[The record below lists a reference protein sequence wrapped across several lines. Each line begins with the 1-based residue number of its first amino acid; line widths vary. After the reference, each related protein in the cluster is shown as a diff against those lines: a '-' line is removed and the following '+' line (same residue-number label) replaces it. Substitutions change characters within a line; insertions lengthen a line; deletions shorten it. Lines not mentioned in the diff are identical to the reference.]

1 MTIEEINKEYFSLIR
16 ERIRIEQVDEE
27 LYPEFNRYHALD
39 EWEEDI
45 VNFVEKAETLPYNF
59 IKNRLDEDFK
69 RWQGNMIMEVSE
81 DNFNL
86 IYDREAIINKNKE
99 ANVEKGD
106 IYIGQRLFFYEDNE
120 EYEVFS
126 IREERDPKIYLQGT
140 IYDTEKQV
148 YKSDLIGL
156 IKTHK
161 VEEIKEENKINNL
174 KNEKSME
181 AQAPKGQKNYQTQ
194 FKDYE
199 FDTTQ
204 PLITKDVYAYFSKG
218 GTPEFLSQ
226 KMSELAGKEIVIPQY
241 IKNDVLWNDFVKPFR
256 ELPQEVQTTL
266 KNELINSLKAPKQ
279 EQQQAPAE
287 QTPQQQ
293 APEPTQATNNK
304 KELGDMDEYYRN
316 QYEINPEK
324 QLNKHD
330 ILAFYFQYGKG
341 AQNKLLEL
349 ASSFLGEPVTIEVR
363 NGKEFEDKIVNP
375 IKNRG
380 VFAGTEFKN
389 ILVENI
395 SQQKA
400 YREEQ
405 AMQNDDNS
413 LFFDNQ
419 KKELFTVTRNGD
431 NIEMVGIP
439 ILSENN
445 KKITFNKEEWSK
457 FKQENK
463 NKVWAKQNTYKE
475 GDEMALG
482 FTNSRELYQVTKIEK
497 GDIPALNSLHLET
510 IEADGKKTEMVMM
523 QYDIDIYVA
532 QNKAKQITPEMKE
545 KGFVLN
551 RDHDAFNLEHLK
563 RLDPSKGVTDRNLY
577 AIINLKLNDDL
588 DKTRREMLEKYT
600 GVPFDELKKYKK
612 DDMIKKVYEIKRGAD
627 KNKEFNL
634 KSDIQK
640 LFLSSEGQR
649 NLTAPEAYEKYLE
662 GLTLPDKGL
671 FELQH
676 VDMLLLQSKDLTNLF
691 EGTPLEND
699 NRVNNILKMFDEQDR
714 DAMLHSKEFHMG
726 DKELEAKQYLLNA
739 INHSE
744 NKEQMTEV
752 LTDNLAAEL
761 NSQKSLKR

>member
-1 MTIEEINKEYFSLIR
+1 MTTEEINKEYFYLLR
-16 ERIRIEQVDEE
+16 ERIRIEQVDEQ
-27 LYPEFNRYHALD
+27 LYPEFNPYRALE
-39 EWEEDI
+39 EWEENI
-45 VNFVEKAETLPYNF
+45 VNFTENQVERLPYDF

-69 RWQGNMIMEVSE
+69 RWQENMMMDVSQE
-81 DNFNL
+81 NFIL
-86 IYDREAIINKNKE
+86 ISNNDKTININKKE
-99 ANVEKGD
+99 N
-106 IYIGQRLFFYEDNE
+106 
-120 EYEVFS
+120 S
-126 IREERDPKIYLQGT
+126 
-140 IYDTEKQV
+140 
-148 YKSDLIGL
+148 
-156 IKTHK
+156 
-161 VEEIKEENKINNL
+161 NL
-174 KNEKSME
+174 KKERNME
-181 AQAPKGQKNYQTQ
+181 TPKGQKNYQTQ
-194 FKDYE
+194 YKDYE

-218 GTPEFLSQ
+218 GSAEFISE
-226 KMSELAGKEIVIPQY
+226 KMSELSGKEIVIPQY

-266 KNELINSLKAPKQ
+266 KNELINSLNALKQ
-279 EQQQAPAE
+279 EQQQ
-287 QTPQQQ
+287 TPQQKT
-293 APEPTQATNNK
+293 PSTPTQATDNK
-304 KELGDMDEYYRN
+304 GEMKKMDEYYRN
-316 QYEINPEK
+316 QYEINLEK

-330 ILAFYFQYGKG
+330 VLAFYFQYGKG

-349 ASSFLGEPVTIEVR
+349 ASSFLGEPVTIEMR
-363 NGKEFEDKIVNP
+363 SGKEFEDKIINP
-375 IKNRG
+375 INKRG
-380 VFAGTEFKN
+380 VLSGTEFKK

-395 SQQKA
+395 SQQKV

-419 KKELFTVTRNGD
+419 KKELFTVSRNGD

-439 ILSENN
+439 VLSENN

-482 FTNSRELYQVTKIEK
+482 FTDSRELYQVTKIEK

-510 IEADGKKTEMVMM
+510 TGANGKKTEMVMM

-532 QNKAKQITPEMKE
+532 QNKAKQITPEMKA

-563 RLDPSKGVTDRNLY
+563 RIDPSKGVTDRNLY

-588 DKTRREMLEKYT
+588 DKARREMLEKYT
-600 GVPFDELKKYKK
+600 GVPFDELKKYRK
-612 DDMIKKVYEIKRGAD
+612 DDMIKKVYEIKRGTD
-627 KNKEFNL
+627 GNKEFNL

-640 LFLSSEGQR
+640 IFLSSEAQR

-699 NRVNNILKMFDEQDR
+699 NRANNILKMFDEKDR
-714 DAMLHSKEFHMG
+714 DTMLHSKDFHMG
-726 DKELEAKQYLLNA
+726 EKELEAKQYLLNA
-739 INHSE
+739 INHSG
-744 NKEQMTEV
+744 NKEQITET
-752 LTDNLAAEL
+752 LTETLEAEL
-761 NSQKSLKR
+761 NKQKGLKR